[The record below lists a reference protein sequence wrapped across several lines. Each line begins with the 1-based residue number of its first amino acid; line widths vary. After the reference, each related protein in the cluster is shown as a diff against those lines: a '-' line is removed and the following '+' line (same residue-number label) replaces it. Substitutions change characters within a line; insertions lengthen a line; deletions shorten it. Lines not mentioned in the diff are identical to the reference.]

1 MAHKFQ
7 GYCALASDEFRNLIE
22 RSAASVNGEAS
33 KFLPQPAQ
41 ENGAR
46 WWASKNSMLL
56 LAAGVS
62 GWVTISQARF
72 GGQID
77 AIARQFQGLNTE
89 SGPNV
94 QQKL

>member
-1 MAHKFQ
+1 M
-7 GYCALASDEFRNLIE
+7 LA
-22 RSAASVNGEAS
+22 
-33 KFLPQPAQ
+33 
-41 ENGAR
+41 
-46 WWASKNSMLL
+46 

-77 AIARQFQGLNTE
+77 AIARQFRGETDENT
-89 SGPNV
+89 PHV

>member
-1 MAHKFQ
+1 M
-7 GYCALASDEFRNLIE
+7 
-22 RSAASVNGEAS
+22 NGEA
-33 KFLPQPAQ
+33 QQVPAA
-41 ENGAR
+41 AR
-46 WWASKNSMLL
+46 SRKRRALVGEKNSMLL

-89 SGPNV
+89 SDPNV

>member
-1 MAHKFQ
+1 M
-7 GYCALASDEFRNLIE
+7 
-22 RSAASVNGEAS
+22 NGEQV
-33 KFLPQPAQ
+33 LPQPATKKT
-41 ENGAR
+41 AR
-46 WWASKNSMLL
+46 VGGRVQNIMLL

-89 SGPNV
+89 NDPNV
-94 QQKL
+94 QQRL

>member
-1 MAHKFQ
+1 
-7 GYCALASDEFRNLIE
+7 
-22 RSAASVNGEAS
+22 
-33 KFLPQPAQ
+33 
-41 ENGAR
+41 
-46 WWASKNSMLL
+46 MLL

-89 SGPNV
+89 NNPNV

>member
-1 MAHKFQ
+1 M
-7 GYCALASDEFRNLIE
+7 
-22 RSAASVNGEAS
+22 
-33 KFLPQPAQ
+33 
-41 ENGAR
+41 
-46 WWASKNSMLL
+46 MLL
-56 LAAGVS
+56 PYLTGVS